1 MIIKSKPQLVSD
13 TPSYDT
19 SETNPTYGGVTA
31 STSLPS
37 YNVPSITAPVL
48 ANTKPLLVTP
58 VVEPIEIPP
67 TGSGASVVTEPE
79 LVTPI
84 IRTPSP
90 VGIGGGGIG
99 GGAGGGAG
107 TDTEAMTNV
116 DKKPNYLL
124 YGGILLAVIVAY
136 KVLSSK
142 E

>member
-84 IRTPSP
+84 IRTHSP
-90 VGIGGGGIG
+90 YFGS
-99 GGAGGGAG
+99 GAGSGAG